1 LEVPFV
7 KTIVV
12 YDSLHDNTEQ
22 VAKIIGGAM
31 VGEVT
36 FVRSAEADAAALAS
50 FDLIIVGSPTQGGR
64 RTLSVKDFLD
74 RIPADALKDKKVAA
88 FDTRLKSAWVKIF
101 GYAAPRIANALKAK
115 GGNLVS
121 PPEGFFVKGR
131 RGPLLEGEF
140 ARAAAW
146 AKSIAT
152 DQ

>member
-1 LEVPFV
+1 M

-22 VAKIIGGAM
+22 VAKIIGGVMA
-31 VGEVT
+31 GEVT

-64 RTLSVKDFLD
+64 HTLSVKDFLD
-74 RIPADALKDKKVAA
+74 RIPADALKDRKVAA

-101 GYAAPRIANALKAK
+101 GYAAHRIADALKTK

-131 RGPLLEGEF
+131 RGPLLEGELE
-140 ARAAAW
+140 RAATW
-146 AKSIAT
+146 AKSIAAG
-152 DQ
+152 Q